1 METTSMIGGN
11 FNSQVKENHI
21 FISEDKDLVD
31 LGISYLTRRGSV
43 FYKMRDSILASV
55 GSNLVQ
61 GADGKMYGQSNI
73 NPGIFGVFGGM
84 SFFSAIHATGGES
97 GIADGPGNIVFSFEG
112 FDRNTKKHRSW
123 NSTKN
128 LSQLQSPKQLDD
140 LIAYHEKVQQTP
152 PSQLIRNPFYDKLI
166 LDIQNSLG
174 GCLVL
179 TFPIHRLLRGDKARD
194 GNFTYKLYLHHRK
207 KRDFRRILSHA
218 GAPMITDVPRRPA
231 GPQYAFKKT
240 QSHQTSSHL
249 NIGSYLNPDEGGLNN
264 PKNTVTAPLR
274 LSYNSTDCVFEV
286 ANQMLVRLL
295 TDLAAAPITK
305 LVPPT
310 EVIGTSNLD
319 FYDIDG
325 AYYMG
330 QFTTALAIPLSIEN
344 GNPHMFGPNIVEC
357 KDKKL
362 EKVRVVNRSTK
373 PYEAGEVVM
382 ANYING
388 EWVVSSLG
396 EATIE
401 NKKASVSEWAFVK
414 LMVNSDGFFK
424 DDRYFSDDQN
434 WNSYS
439 QSILPSVYEE
449 KTRNMLYGGPN
460 QFSFLTPLQNIALYT
475 HPEFAEEVD
484 DDATDEEEKEAEKK
498 QGQNINTFLTK
509 FINWNL
515 PNKSNELVI
524 PSRLYIASTV
534 FDQLPLEAGGRINPN
549 EVYKTTDGQG
559 SSLIKVTNVL
569 DASVVDP
576 GDLGSAQVV
585 FPFWGPVYTR
595 GHSTIDTL
603 NRDYNV
609 RNHSADGLGLN
620 YFFNELD
627 DYDISYINKLHIP
640 AELTSKIINTI
651 YVKNEYNVN
660 NLARNSLRNNL
671 IKTPYHNSEQVS
683 KNEILFIPLS
693 DGLVG
698 HTDAYS
704 PWGIWE
710 GRRFMKNIAGLPL
723 DFNPGVPI
731 ITGLRDG
738 EGAFVNHI
746 LGFTSTREVTFH
758 QPDPDLD
765 FFNDQFLSPEYF
777 QHPNKDY
784 VTRFSPTYRVFL
796 PAYPNIPIRN
806 YEFASPLLR
815 YDVYKKRP
823 STSSPLGA
831 PQWFEDS
838 EDIGANFVGI
848 IAGMAKIVKNGG
860 GDINFS
866 VNQSVGL
873 NQLGTAI
880 TVTSSNLAIIAGMA
894 PIVLETGETTNI
906 LNPQWGSSTDSI
918 DSFGTTA
925 LHCRI
930 FDSWP
935 DEDKFYDPRYF
946 SVLHFNPIGSGTKNG
961 GPFGDYEVT
970 DDNPIENKQPENFG
984 ALPKYKVLGAT
995 KQEIIDIYGEEDP
1008 LLSDV
1013 AYSNIPRRVD
1023 IEETNVDIRIPTF
1036 DSTYYDGYGANPEA
1050 KLFDRIG
1057 GWNDEGASNK
1067 IDTGIIASN
1076 GALIS
1081 SESKLR
1087 PQTEWAID
1095 PIRRGQLL
1103 TNGGFYYTYKT
1114 IGLIKLDCLIVDPG
1128 TNFIVKDDESIDLDR
1143 DISVIVT
1150 DLDDNGGLGDF
1161 EFKKII
1167 PNTDPLYKFAT
1178 NGAIESRGVGFLPS
1192 DFSSDSSQIAGF
1204 KCFRLTVPSNG
1215 ENGNPAIIECYTG
1228 IVYERLAHDEGPTEQ
1243 APLTRLSLSSK
1254 RGASR
1259 SQGTLDQAL
1268 NVGSNDSGSYD
1279 LFTFFHNDITHTLY
1293 NTDVGDGGFAQYIN
1307 LTIT

>member
-1 METTSMIGGN
+1 MN
-11 FNSQVKENHI
+11 KQNSLISGDLNSPIKENHV
-21 FISEDKDLVD
+21 FISEDQELVE
-31 LGISYLTRRGSV
+31 LGISYLTRKC
-43 FYKMRDSILASV
+43 YTLTKMAPSIIAKASTV
-55 GSNLVQ
+55 DANGDVIGN
-61 GADGKMYGQSNI
+61 GI
-73 NPGIFGVFGGM
+73 NTGIFTILNNGLHAFWAAINLGLSSELPDGGVP
-84 SFFSAIHATGGES
+84 E
-97 GIADGPGNIVFSFEG
+97 GNDMPNGKLGYSFET
-112 FDRNTKKHRSW
+112 FNRNKKKYVSDKT
-123 NSTKN
+123 SIKT
-128 LSQLQSPKQLDD
+128 PKELDD
-140 LIAYHEKVQQTP
+140 LIAYHEYIQTTP
-152 PSQLIRNPFYDKLI
+152 EDLIVRIPTYDQLIIAIK
-166 LDIQNSLG
+166 NSLG
-174 GCLVL
+174 GCVKI
-179 TFPIHRLLRGDKARD
+179 TFPKSALLVNA
-194 GNFTYKLYLHHRK
+194 GNDPFTYKVYLHDRQR
-207 KRDFRRILSHA
+207 RDNRRIMSHA
-218 GAPMITDVPRRPA
+218 GAPIITDVPRRA
-231 GPQYAFKKT
+231 SGAKYGFKKT
-240 QSHQTSSHL
+240 LSHQTDSYL
-249 NIGSYLNPDEGGLNN
+249 NIGSYLNPDEGDLNN

-274 LSYNSTDCVFEV
+274 LAYNSTDQTFEV

-310 EVIGTSNLD
+310 EIVGATNLD
-319 FYDIDG
+319 FYDVDG

-330 QFTTALAIPLSIEN
+330 QFTTALAIPMSIEN
-344 GNPHMFGPNIVEC
+344 GNPHMFGPNIKEC

-460 QFSFLTPLQNIALYT
+460 PDSFLIPLEAIALYT
-475 HPEFAEEVD
+475 HPEFYEEVD
-484 DDATDEEEKEAEKK
+484 DNATEEEKEEAKKK
-498 QGQNINTFLTK
+498 QEQNIKTLLAK
-509 FINWNL
+509 FIDWNL
-515 PNKSNELVI
+515 PNRSNEVVT

-534 FDQLPLEAGGRINPN
+534 FDQLPLKAGGRINPD
-549 EVYKTTDGQG
+549 EVYKTTDGEG
-559 SSLIKVTNVL
+559 SSLIKVTNVF

-576 GDLGSAQVV
+576 NDLGSAQVV

-603 NRDYNV
+603 NRDFNV
-609 RNHSADGLGLN
+609 KNHVTDTLGDN
-620 YFFNELD
+620 YFFDSELD

-640 AELTSKIINTI
+640 AELTSKIINSI
-651 YVKNEYNVN
+651 YIKHTYDV
-660 NLARNSLRNNL
+660 RNMSRNALRNNL
-671 IKTPYHNSEQVS
+671 IKTPYHNSEHVS

-704 PWGIWE
+704 PWGIYE
-710 GRRFMKNIAGLPL
+710 GRRFIKNIAGVPL

-731 ITGLRDG
+731 ITGLSNDAG
-738 EGAFVNHI
+738 EFVNHI
-746 LGFTSTREVTFH
+746 LGFTATREITFNT
-758 QPDPDLD
+758 DP
-765 FFNDQFLSPEYF
+765 FTVNQDQFLSLGYF

-796 PAYPNIPIRN
+796 PAYPNIPIKN
-806 YEFASPLLR
+806 YEGASPLLR

-873 NQLGTAI
+873 NQFGTAI
-880 TVTSSNLAIIAGMA
+880 TVTSSNLAIIGGMV
-894 PIVLETGETTNI
+894 PVILETGETKNI
-906 LNPQWGSSTDSI
+906 LNPQWGSSTDNI

-930 FDSWP
+930 FDGWP

-946 SVLHFNPIGSGTKNG
+946 SVLHFNPIGSGTKGSLSG
-961 GPFGDYEVT
+961 GDKVT
-970 DDNPIENKQPENFG
+970 EDNPIENKPENFG

-1023 IEETNVDIRIPTF
+1023 IEETSVDIRIPTF
-1036 DSTYYDGYGANPEA
+1036 DSTYYDDDGVR
-1050 KLFDRIG
+1050 LSDHID
-1057 GWNDEGASNK
+1057 GWDDDGTSKE

-1076 GALIS
+1076 GSLIS

-1114 IGLIKLDCLIVDPG
+1114 IGLLKLDCFIVDPG

-1143 DISVIVT
+1143 DISIIVT

-1161 EFKKII
+1161 QFKKII

-1178 NGAIESRGVGFLPS
+1178 NGAIESKGVGFLPS
-1192 DFSSDSSQIAGF
+1192 DFASDGSEVAGL
-1204 KCFRLTVPSNG
+1204 KCFKLTVPSNG

-1228 IVYERLAHDEGPTEQ
+1228 VVYERLAHDEGPIEQ
-1243 APLTRLSLSSK
+1243 VPLTRLSLSSK

-1259 SQGTLDQAL
+1259 SQGTLDQSL